1 MLMLRQNHKKT
12 GIISSLVICSVLILT
27 ALFLILNRQ
36 NITDQ
41 ITVWQY
47 HSTVEISSLV
57 DRAGMN
63 DNGKFYYLASQPKL
77 DATSDF
83 NKECDRIEND
93 TSILGC
99 YSGLRIYIYD
109 VTDQQ
114 LDGVREVTATHETL
128 HAIYARMSDGEKDQV
143 DSLIETEYNK
153 LKNDQDF
160 ADLMAFY
167 ARTEPGQ
174 RDNELHSI
182 IGTEVAAISP
192 ELEAH
197 YSKYFTNRQKVVSL
211 NAKYSGTFK
220 QLKSRAD
227 ELLKQYNSLS
237 ADILVRLDRY
247 NADVAVW
254 NNDVASF
261 KQKFENREFT
271 SQVQIDS
278 QLASLNIRSE
288 NLTAVRKILE
298 SDINKRNAILD
309 AYNSIATESKKLYNI
324 INSTLAPA
332 PSV

>member
-12 GIISSLVICSVLILT
+12 GIISSLVISSVLILT

-160 ADLMAFY
+160 ADLMTFY

-192 ELEAH
+192 ELESH

-211 NAKYSGTFK
+211 NTKYSGAFK

-227 ELLKQYNSLS
+227 ALLSQYNALNT
-237 ADILVRLDRY
+237 DISSRLELY
-247 NADVAVW
+247 NANVASWNSDVADF
-254 NNDVASF
+254 NKKA
-261 KQKFENREFT
+261 ENREFT
-271 SQVQIDS
+271 TQAQIDS
-278 QLASLNIRSE
+278 LWNSLSKRSKD
-288 NLTAVRKILE
+288 LTAARANLE
-298 SDINKRNAILD
+298 SDINKRNSILTE
-309 AYNSIATESKKLYNI
+309 YNSIASESKKLYNI
-324 INSTLAPA
+324 IDSTLAPA

>member
-12 GIISSLVICSVLILT
+12 GIISSLVISSVLILT

-47 HSTVEISSLV
+47 HPTVEISSLV

-99 YSGLRIYIYD
+99 YSSLRIYIYD

-128 HAIYARMSDGEKDQV
+128 HAIYARMSDGEKSQV

-197 YSKYFTNRQKVVSL
+197 YSKYFTNRQKVISL
-211 NAKYSGTFK
+211 NAKYSGAFK

-227 ELLKQYNSLS
+227 ALLSQYNALS
-237 ADILVRLDRY
+237 TDIASRLEQY
-247 NADVAVW
+247 NANVASW
-254 NNDVASF
+254 NNDVADF
-261 KQKFENREFT
+261 NQKVENRQFT
-271 SQVQIDS
+271 TQGQIDS
-278 QLASLNIRSE
+278 LWNSLSRRSKD
-288 NLTAVRKILE
+288 LTATRASLE
-298 SDINKRNAILD
+298 SDISKRNSILTE
-309 AYNSIATESKKLYNI
+309 YNSIASESKKLYNI
-324 INSTLAPA
+324 IDSTLAPA